1 MAAQLLQDIY
11 AHPEYLPALRE
22 EVKGVLADP
31 SANLSNLALLESFLV
46 ESIRTHCFLATS
58 VNRVPLR
65 SYTFS
70 GGYTVPAGEIVTFYQ
85 QKVMSDDSIYRDA
98 KRFNPERFKG
108 TGKTSCDMGVEWPFW
123 GNSKLAWYVFCCYC
137 NSFAAKTDY
146 STMQPRAISRYQR
159 GQIGRYILHHEL

>member
-22 EVKGVLADP
+22 EVKGVLADS

-146 STMQPRAISRYQR
+146 STTQPRAISRY
-159 GQIGRYILHHEL
+159 